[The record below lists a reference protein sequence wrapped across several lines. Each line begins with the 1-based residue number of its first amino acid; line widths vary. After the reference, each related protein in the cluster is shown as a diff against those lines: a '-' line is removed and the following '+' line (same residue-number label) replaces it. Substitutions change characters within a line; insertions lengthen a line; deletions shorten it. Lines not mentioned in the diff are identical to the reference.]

1 MVRGMRA
8 TARAS
13 WNLDALSLGGLV
25 VGLTGL
31 LGAFVVPGLEGL
43 ALAALAFL
51 VPGLLLATR

>member
-1 MVRGMRA
+1 MRA
-8 TARAS
+8 TIQTAS

-31 LGAFVVPGLEGL
+31 LGAFVVPGLEAL